1 MSNNYFSFRAFHETQ
16 MQIKEEKIQ
25 KAATLLSMVENPEEF
40 ETQAAIF
47 DEVDLDPLT
56 LSLDDLV
63 LLEKLSGVEILFEN
77 I

>member
-16 MQIKEEKIQ
+16 MQIKEEKIR
-25 KAATLLSMVENPEEF
+25 KVATLLSIVENPEEP

-56 LSLDDLV
+56 LSVDDLV
-63 LLEKLSGVEILFEN
+63 LLEELSGVEILFEN
-77 I
+77 F